1 MRIGVPRESRFGETR
16 AAATPKTVDQLLK
29 LGYAV
34 SVLSGAGVAASFAD
48 DAFREAFAKS
58 PNQALRSIGHA
69 DAAPCIALK
78 EGATLASPA
87 QIKAQRSKLEQVMV
101 GIQSQDC
108 ALSAQH
114 GY

>member
-1 MRIGVPRESRFGETR
+1 MAQDGPAGLPPRI
-16 AAATPKTVDQLLK
+16 AKQLLDK
-29 LGYAV
+29 LET
-34 SVLSGAGVAASFAD
+34 D

-108 ALSAQH
+108 ALSTQE